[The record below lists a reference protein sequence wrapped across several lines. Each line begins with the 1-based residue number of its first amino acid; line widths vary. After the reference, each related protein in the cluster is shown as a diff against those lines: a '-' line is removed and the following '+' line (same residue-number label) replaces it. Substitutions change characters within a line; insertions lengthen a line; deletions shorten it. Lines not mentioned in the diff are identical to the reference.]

1 MNKKGIDIDLP
12 CGGSYVL
19 KNVVLDLN
27 GTLALDGKMLDGVE
41 ERLVEVAKKMNVYI
55 LTADTHQTADTLFY
69 GQAMDIV
76 IEKLCPDC
84 GDFQK
89 LEFITR
95 LGRDATAAIGNGRND
110 VLMLRE
116 AAISICIIGR
126 EGAASQA
133 VQNSKI
139 VLNDIRDALDL
150 FLKPN
155 RIIATMRE

>member
-1 MNKKGIDIDLP
+1 MKKGIDIDLP
-12 CGGSYVL
+12 CGGSYSL
-19 KNVVLDLN
+19 RNIVLDLN

-41 ERLVEVAKKMNVYI
+41 ERLMKLAKKMHIFI

-69 GQAMDIV
+69 GQAMDITV
-76 IEKLCPDC
+76 EKLCPDC

-95 LGRDATAAIGNGRND
+95 LGRESTVAIGNGRND

-126 EGAASQA
+126 EGASSQA
-133 VQNSKI
+133 VQNSHI
-139 VLNDIRDALDL
+139 VMNDVRDALDL
-150 FLKPN
+150 FLNPN
-155 RIIATMRE
+155 RIVATMRE